1 MNTLTNEIPNTYL
14 HLNCKWYSLDEGAD
28 QANSIPSVSVIVTEG
43 EVAWGATSERAA
55 WEAEQVRLDREW
67 YALDEGADQANN
79 PFSNVSEEYAR
90 KKEQQLEQRKKKR
103 MSAQQRQIN
112 KVNQICLIIA
122 L

>member
-1 MNTLTNEIPNTYL
+1 MHWTRELTKPIT
-14 HLNCKWYSLDEGAD
+14 
-28 QANSIPSVSVIVTEG
+28 PSVSVIVTEG

-112 KVNQICLIIA
+112 KVN
-122 L
+122 